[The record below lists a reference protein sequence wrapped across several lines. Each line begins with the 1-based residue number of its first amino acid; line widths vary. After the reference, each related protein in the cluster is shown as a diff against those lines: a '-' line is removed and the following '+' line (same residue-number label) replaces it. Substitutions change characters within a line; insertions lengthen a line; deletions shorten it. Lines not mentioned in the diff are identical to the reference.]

1 MKFKSPK
8 VFVSEK
14 LLSEGIKTPKLLFN
28 PGRGDSFNR
37 LSYKLVKGKAGVIRA
52 DDFGEAIKPGRVV
65 AECQGVK
72 LLGFNGDV
80 RPDAAIVRGIGKVD
94 FSKIEFSYPDFG
106 VDLSLFEELMPSER
120 KSLMVQLEI
129 AYGVVKDF
137 FTPENF
143 SVFNVHPE
151 ARRFLESFFSP
162 NIPFNVEK
170 DISRYSQVIVLDPN
184 GDREFTHEEI
194 DENTLIVVGGI
205 VDSSHRLKGSTRKL
219 LPFFKHRKITY
230 KGIVSVVPDR
240 INEIIRIVA
249 DYLTSPNDLHS
260 AVKRNLT
267 RDSKLRFLREFLEE
281 NLVRFSVD
289 GKVLRGISEDRFR
302 WLIEEF
308 NLTEF
313 FFRKAARHVS
323 GFIVFKESIFGK
335 VIGETVRR
343 KKRVFI
349 LKGLPDEDV
358 VAKYP

>member
-1 MKFKSPK
+1 M
-8 VFVSEK
+8 
-14 LLSEGIKTPKLLFN
+14 
-28 PGRGDSFNR
+28 
-37 LSYKLVKGKAGVIRA
+37 
-52 DDFGEAIKPGRVV
+52 
-65 AECQGVK
+65 
-72 LLGFNGDV
+72 
-80 RPDAAIVRGIGKVD
+80 
-94 FSKIEFSYPDFG
+94 
-106 VDLSLFEELMPSER
+106 
-120 KSLMVQLEI
+120 
-129 AYGVVKDF
+129 
-137 FTPENF
+137 
-143 SVFNVHPE
+143 
-151 ARRFLESFFSP
+151 
-162 NIPFNVEK
+162 
-170 DISRYSQVIVLDPN
+170 IVLDPN
-184 GDREFTHEEI
+184 GDREFTHQEI

-205 VDSSHRLKGSTRKL
+205 VDSSRRLKGSTRKL
-219 LPFFKHRKITY
+219 LPSFKHRKITY

-249 DYLTSPNDLHS
+249 DYLTSPDDLYS

-281 NLVRFSVD
+281 NLIRFSVG
-289 GKVLRGISEDRFR
+289 GKLLRGISEDRFR

-335 VIGETVRR
+335 VIGETFKR